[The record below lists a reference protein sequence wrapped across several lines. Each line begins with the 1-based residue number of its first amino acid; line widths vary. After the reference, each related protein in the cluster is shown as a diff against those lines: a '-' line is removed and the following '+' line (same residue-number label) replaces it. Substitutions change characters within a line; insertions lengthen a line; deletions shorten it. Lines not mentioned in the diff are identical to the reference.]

1 MNSGELKRAKREVRR
16 RVLARRDAL
25 AATERSALAAR
36 ITARFLSL
44 PEVERSDRVLAFWSF
59 GSELP
64 TSALIDA
71 LLDRGTGVAL
81 PRIAEG
87 ELEAVAYRRGDR
99 LAEAPFGAFEPLG
112 GHVVDPAAIDAI
124 AVPGVAFDRAG
135 TRVGYGGG
143 FYDRFLA
150 HTRDDASRIAVG
162 FALQLMPPGEALPAG
177 HHDLTVDL
185 IVTESE
191 TVRCRPPT

>member
-25 AATERSALAAR
+25 GAAERSALAAK
-36 ITARFLSL
+36 IIARFLSL

-59 GSELP
+59 GSELS
-64 TSALIDA
+64 TTGLIDG

-81 PRIAEG
+81 PRIADG

-99 LAEAPFGAFEPLG
+99 LSEASFGALEPLG
-112 GHVVDPAAIDAI
+112 GLVLDPATIDSI

-135 TRVGYGGG
+135 NRVGYGGG

-150 HTRDDASRIAVG
+150 RTRDDSSRIGVG

-185 IVTESE
+185 VVTEGE